1 MFCGLCAT
9 KSILSSVTLPTITPP
24 ITTPTVTSASPD
36 TSKTDTP
43 LSPETTIII
52 SPEST
57 EITVSLEKAS
67 GEVVDIDGPEILQVI
82 EETITQTKVSTE
94 SLTTAPLKEL
104 CKEATKWPSSILISA
119 SEIKNDYFNI
129 FDPNSLHVK
138 QRLSRLPGLPRSPRR
153 F

>member
-43 LSPETTIII
+43 LSPETTII

-82 EETITQTKVSTE
+82 EEAITQTKVST
-94 SLTTAPLKEL
+94 
-104 CKEATKWPSSILISA
+104 
-119 SEIKNDYFNI
+119 
-129 FDPNSLHVK
+129 
-138 QRLSRLPGLPRSPRR
+138 R
-153 F
+153 